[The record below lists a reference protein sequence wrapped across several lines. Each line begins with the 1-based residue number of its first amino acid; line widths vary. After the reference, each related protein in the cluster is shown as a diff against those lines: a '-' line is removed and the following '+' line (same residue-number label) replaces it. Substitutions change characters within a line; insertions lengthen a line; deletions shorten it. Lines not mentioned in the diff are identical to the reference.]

1 MISIFTVLTTAL
13 ASLVIIYVE
22 ALNTPG
28 VVPSVQS
35 AWETF
40 VHTKCTEAKCA
51 AVQVYD
57 KAMSTQ
63 RVKCKLPCD
72 SDDIRKIQKD
82 AVEKSMVVFEA
93 ETVEVSALNSE
104 KYREELKVRRKYRST
119 KCLPK

>member
-13 ASLVIIYVE
+13 ASLVNIYVA

-28 VVPSVQS
+28 MVPCVQS

-40 VHTKCTEAKCA
+40 VHTKCTEARRA

-63 RVKCKLPCD
+63 LVKCKLPCD

-82 AVEKSMVVFEA
+82 AVEKSMVVFKA
-93 ETVEVSALNSE
+93 ETVGVSALNSE
-104 KYREELKVRRKYRST
+104 KYLEELKVRRKYRST

>member
-1 MISIFTVLTTAL
+1 MVPFFPVITTAL
-13 ASLVIIYVE
+13 ASLVNIYVG

-51 AVQVYD
+51 AEQVYD

-63 RVKCKLPCD
+63 LDKCQLPCD
-72 SDDIRKIQKD
+72 SDDIRKIQKN
-82 AVEKSMVVFEA
+82 AVEESMAVFQA
-93 ETVEVSALNSE
+93 ETVGISAINSVKYLE
-104 KYREELKVRRKYRST
+104 KLMVRRKY
-119 KCLPK
+119 